1 MTEYDNTTLIDSSNL
16 IDNIN
21 LINNKINQFYKVFW
35 YKFTINYYLEVLKF
49 QIYFQCHR
57 KCTKAIFDTYILN

>member
-21 LINNKINQFYKVFW
+21 LINNKINQFYKSFLV
-35 YKFTINYYLEVLKF
+35 
-49 QIYFQCHR
+49 
-57 KCTKAIFDTYILN
+57 